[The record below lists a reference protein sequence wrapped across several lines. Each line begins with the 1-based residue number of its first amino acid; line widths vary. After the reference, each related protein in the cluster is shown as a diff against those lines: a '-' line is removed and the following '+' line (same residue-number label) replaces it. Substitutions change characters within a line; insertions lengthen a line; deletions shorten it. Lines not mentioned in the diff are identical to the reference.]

1 MFFIISQFRS
11 ISKASS
17 GQNRIPRAIF
27 MLGDGSKSIWYE
39 FLTKSIFSCETALIC
54 RYCVKLFSCAF
65 HLLDMPFASNYSI
78 FIVVLISEI
87 DNVFEWSNFENSSNN
102 HPNLNNFV
110 PKPSCGDE
118 SRLVEKPAY
127 LTPYYSSSLH
137 ILRIYALRVTPE
149 SLPAS
154 RSIRFAA
161 SAAKFWI
168 WRCLSWPEKQFYQIN
183 RVFHNFSI

>member
-1 MFFIISQFRS
+1 MVWNWPEAPGES
-11 ISKASS
+11 ISTWMNNHVKNCSHMRS
-17 GQNRIPRAIF
+17 
-27 MLGDGSKSIWYE
+27 
-39 FLTKSIFSCETALIC
+39 
-54 RYCVKLFSCAF
+54 CVKLFSCAF
-65 HLLDMPFASNYSI
+65 HLPDIPFASNYSI

-87 DNVFEWSNFENSSNN
+87 DNVFEWSNFENSSNY

-110 PKPSCGDE
+110 PKPTCVDE
-118 SRLVEKPAY
+118 SRLVKKPPC

-149 SLPAS
+149 PAS

-183 RVFHNFSI
+183 GVFHNFSIYVNLWSF

>member
-1 MFFIISQFRS
+1 MV
-11 ISKASS
+11 
-17 GQNRIPRAIF
+17 RI
-27 MLGDGSKSIWYE
+27 E
-39 FLTKSIFSCETALIC
+39 FLEQFSCWGMVLNQSEMNFLRNRFFHVKSALIC

-87 DNVFEWSNFENSSNN
+87 DNVFEFSNFENSSNN

-110 PKPSCGDE
+110 PKSTSGDE
-118 SRLVEKPAY
+118 SRLVEKSSY

-149 SLPAS
+149 SLLGS
-154 RSIRFAA
+154 RFIRFAA
-161 SAAKFWI
+161 SAAKF
-168 WRCLSWPEKQFYQIN
+168 
-183 RVFHNFSI
+183 